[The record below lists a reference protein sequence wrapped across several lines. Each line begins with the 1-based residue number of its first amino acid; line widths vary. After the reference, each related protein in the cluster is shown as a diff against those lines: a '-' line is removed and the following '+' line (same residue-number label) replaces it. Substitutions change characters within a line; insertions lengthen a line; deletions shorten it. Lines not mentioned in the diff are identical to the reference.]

1 MVKGAEITLMTLGL
15 CLSMT
20 TDFVVAPQ
28 GVGSHSSVAIA
39 DGHKGQKT
47 FTPDFTIMMTLPSNT
62 RSNNGC
68 PLILV

>member
-1 MVKGAEITLMTLGL
+1 MVKGAEITLMTPGI
-15 CLSMT
+15 CFSMM

-28 GVGSHSSVAIA
+28 SVRYHSSVVIA